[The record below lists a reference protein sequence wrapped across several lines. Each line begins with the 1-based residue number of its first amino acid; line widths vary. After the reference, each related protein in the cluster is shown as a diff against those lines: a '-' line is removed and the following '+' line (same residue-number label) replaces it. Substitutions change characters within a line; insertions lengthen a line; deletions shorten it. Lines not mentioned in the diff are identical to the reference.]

1 MVDDLASSA
10 VQMPNGSTGVAV
22 GKLIA
27 ILAEEGDDLSKIEIP
42 VAVATPTPVSPPAP
56 SPPKP
61 SPSPPAAI
69 ASSPPPQQAA
79 APTPAA
85 AATPAPPKSHH
96 ITHSSPLL
104 PSVLRLLSLNNITD
118 LSAITPTGRGG
129 LLITKGDVLAFLGKI
144 ENARGG
150 EKVAKKVEPVFAAQV
165 YHID

>member
-1 MVDDLASSA
+1 M
-10 VQMPNGSTGVAV
+10 QNGSTGVTV

-27 ILAEEGDDLSKIEIP
+27 LLAEEGDDLSKIEIP
-42 VAVATPTPVSPPAP
+42 VVVETPTPVAPP
-56 SPPKP
+56 
-61 SPSPPAAI
+61 
-69 ASSPPPQQAA
+69 
-79 APTPAA
+79 APTPATPSPPPPA
-85 AATPAPPKSHH
+85 PIVSTPSPPTAASPPPPAATSAPPKSHH

-150 EKVAKKVEPVFAAQV
+150 EKAAKKVEPVFAV
-165 YHID
+165 KVRHLLSSVRWS